1 MELIDAPEVAG
12 GPTRPVQGPLLSVRD
27 LRTYF
32 VGEEGVVKAVDG
44 VSFDLDRGERL
55 AIVGE
60 SGSGKSVTALSVIGL
75 VDPPAGHVLAGE
87 VLFGGRDLLA
97 LDERQLRAVRG
108 GRIGYVFQDPM
119 TALDPSF
126 TVGSQLV
133 ETIRLH
139 EHMSRRA
146 AREKALQLLRD
157 VHIAHPERRLDAYPH
172 QLSGGMRQRVVIA
185 LALAGDPAL
194 LIADE
199 PTTALDVTTQAQVL
213 DLIFDLADER
223 GMAVLLITHDLGVV
237 AGTCDRVLVM
247 YAGRIIETGRTADV
261 LRAPRH
267 PYTAALLGS
276 LVRIGEQR
284 RARLSPVPGS
294 PPSLVHLPTGC
305 AFHPRCGFCED
316 RCSGAAPSWHGAPD
330 DGAACHRADELA
342 VLTNNAADR

>member
-1 MELIDAPEVAG
+1 M
-12 GPTRPVQGPLLSVRD
+12 R
-27 LRTYF
+27 
-32 VGEEGVVKAVDG
+32 
-44 VSFDLDRGERL
+44 
-55 AIVGE
+55 
-60 SGSGKSVTALSVIGL
+60 
-75 VDPPAGHVLAGE
+75 H
-87 VLFGGRDLLA
+87 
-97 LDERQLRAVRG
+97 VRG
-108 GRIGYVFQDPM
+108 GEIAIVFQDPM
-119 TALDPSF
+119 TALNPVF
-126 TVGSQLV
+126 TIGDQLI

-139 EHMSRRA
+139 RHVGPREGRDLAIA
-146 AREKALQLLRD
+146 ALTD
-157 VHIAHPERRLDAYPH
+157 VQVPGASRRLDDHPH
-172 QLSGGMRQRVVIA
+172 QFSGGMRQRVVIA
-185 LALAGDPAL
+185 MALACNPAL

-247 YAGRIIETGRTADV
+247 YAGRIAETGRTADV

-294 PPSLVHLPTGC
+294 PPSLVQLPTGC

-316 RCSGAAPSWHGAPD
+316 RCSGAVPSWHGAPD
-330 DGAACHRADELA
+330 DGAACHRADELV
-342 VLTNNAADR
+342 VLTNNAAER